1 MTDIFLISESFCRKA
16 FYGLSHG
23 TQISF
28 TFWVHSEKSMTSPK
42 LFAID
47 ILTLFSSYLKSP

>member
-1 MTDIFLISESFCRKA
+1 MTNIFLIIDSFGGKA
-16 FYGLSHG
+16 FCGLSRE

-28 TFWVHSEKSMTSPK
+28 TFWVHFGKSMTSPK

-47 ILTLFSSYLKSP
+47 IVTLVSSSPKSP